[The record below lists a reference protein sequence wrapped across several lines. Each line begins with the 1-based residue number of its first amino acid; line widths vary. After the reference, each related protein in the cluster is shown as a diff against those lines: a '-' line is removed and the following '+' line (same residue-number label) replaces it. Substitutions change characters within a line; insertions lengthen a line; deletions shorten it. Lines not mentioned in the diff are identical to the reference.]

1 VAEGVRMLG
10 LVRRYGWNATSFQ
23 LVESEFR
30 KWFVREGDGAV
41 AFIDTGDALVVA
53 GPPVAAEERLGTVA
67 LRFVSDARRN
77 GRRVAF
83 FGVEERFLRSIGM
96 RSMQIGLQPRW
107 NPQNWKPHRS
117 LREQLR
123 RARAKGVAVERVP
136 SSEIVAHRDAIERL
150 ITRWL
155 SSRPMPAMSFLVEL
169 SPFAFAEERRY
180 YAARAN
186 RRLLGLLVA
195 VPIYQRDGWF
205 FQDVLRDPEAPNGT
219 AESLI
224 HAAMLDVAA
233 DGATF
238 MTLGLAPLAGDLR
251 WQRLMRRAMAGFY
264 NFDGLHAFKSKLR
277 PEGWDPVY
285 LAWPR
290 GNGAIAVLDVL
301 TAFAGGSLVWF
312 GVRAFLRAPAP
323 VLLILGVLAVPWAAL
338 LAVIDT
344 EQWFPSRFVQYA
356 WVVFDLVMAGVLI
369 SLSRRWRPRL
379 GAAAAIATS
388 LDAVITT
395 IEAIAYNRK
404 RMRSGRDRVIVAI
417 ALTAPILVSAIL
429 IGRLLKK

>member
-1 VAEGVRMLG
+1 MLG
-10 LVRRYGWNATSFQ
+10 LLRRFGWNATSFQ

-30 KWFVREGDGAV
+30 NWFGREGDGAV
-41 AFIDTGDALVVA
+41 AFIDTGSAFVVA
-53 GPPVAAEERLGTVA
+53 GPPVAAEERLGDVA
-67 LRFVSDARRN
+67 AAFVADAQRQS
-77 GRRVAF
+77 RRVAF

-96 RSMQIGLQPRW
+96 HAMQIGLQPRW
-107 NPQNWKPHRS
+107 NPQNWRPHRS

-123 RARAKGVAVERVP
+123 RARAKGVTVERVP
-136 SSEIVAHRDAIERL
+136 SSEILKHRDAIDRL
-150 ITRWL
+150 LTRWL

-224 HAAMLDVAA
+224 HAAMLDIAA

-238 MTLGLAPLAGDLR
+238 MTLGLAPLAGDER
-251 WQRLMRRAMAGFY
+251 WQRLMRRAMSGFY

-290 GNGAIAVLDVL
+290 GNGAIAIVDVL

-312 GVRAFLRAPAP
+312 GARAFLRGPSP
-323 VLLILGVLAVPWAAL
+323 VLLILGVLAIPWAGL
-338 LAVIDT
+338 LAFIDT
-344 EQWFPSRFVQYA
+344 EQWFPSRSVQYG
-356 WVVFDLVMAGVLI
+356 WVVFDLMMAGILI
-369 SLSRRWRPRL
+369 SLSRRWRRRL
-379 GAAAAIATS
+379 GVVAATAAS
-388 LDAVITT
+388 LDAAITT
-395 IEAIAYNRK
+395 IEALAYNRN
-404 RMRSGRDRVIVAI
+404 RMRNGRDRVIVAI
-417 ALTAPILVSAIL
+417 ALSAPVLVSAIL